1 MYRDGYIRTSSFK
14 YETENYE
21 DLFIHLTNNAVQKN
35 GSMYGLHE
43 EGNQISFESF
53 QSYLDIKYPGTSFK
67 EYYMPKIIDLIKLT
81 FRATFAKLNPN
92 NRPN

>member
-43 EGNQISFESF
+43 EGN
-53 QSYLDIKYPGTSFK
+53 
-67 EYYMPKIIDLIKLT
+67 
-81 FRATFAKLNPN
+81 
-92 NRPN
+92 